1 MFQIVG
7 AMKHAPKLGFLIGIA
22 GLCLVAGLVGG
33 ALSRN
38 FGTSSYSI
46 SYADFISVLLTAIS
60 LIMTLLAFFIAIL
73 AYIGW
78 NSISGKV
85 ASEVKSFLADG
96 FREGQPL
103 HRMLVEQKDKAM
115 FEGVM
120 EIDTNF
126 QDDAAAEEREG
137 GQ

>member
-1 MFQIVG
+1 
-7 AMKHAPKLGFLIGIA
+7 MKHAPKLGFLIGMA
-22 GLCLVAGLVGG
+22 GLCLVAGLAGG

-46 SYADFISVLLTAIS
+46 SYADFISILLTAIS
-60 LIMTLLAFFIAIL
+60 LIMALLAFFIAIL

-103 HRMLVEQKDKAM
+103 HNMLVEQKDKAM

-120 EIDTNF
+120 EIDTAF

>member
-1 MFQIVG
+1 
-7 AMKHAPKLGFLIGIA
+7 MKHTPRLGFLIGMA
-22 GLCLVAGLVGG
+22 GLCLVAGLVG
-33 ALSRN
+33 AVLSRS
-38 FGTSSYSI
+38 FGTSSYTI
-46 SYADFISVLLTAIS
+46 SYADFISVMLTAIS

-85 ASEVKSFLADG
+85 ASEVKAFLADG

-103 HRMLVEQKDKAM
+103 HNMLIEQKDKAM

-120 EIDTNF
+120 EIDTDF

-137 GQ
+137 G